1 MATNKIVD
9 SNGLLYYHQLLK
21 GALAKKVDVKTGYS
35 LMSDTEIKRLASVI
49 NYDDTDVKKTLDS
62 LSDKITKLQES
73 AYDDTEIRN
82 LIAGIQSDVTALKN
96 KVANWDAAY
105 THSQSEHARTDATAV
120 TASETN
126 GNIKI
131 NGTETKVY
139 THPTS
144 GATAGTYRSVTVDKN
159 GHVTGGT
166 NPTTLDGYGITDA
179 AKKDDLTTHTGNT
192 TIHITADERT
202 SWNAAKTHA
211 NSAHAPSNAQANII
225 ETVKVNGTALA
236 ATSKAVDITV
246 PTKVSE
252 LTNDSKYL
260 TAVPAGYVTETAL
273 AAKGYAV
280 ASNVYTKTEIDTKL
294 TSAVRYKGSVK
305 TFGDLPTTD
314 QATGD
319 MYNIEGDDA
328 AHGVRAGDNVVWNG
342 TTWDNVGSY
351 IDLTDYVT
359 VNDIIQN
366 TDIDTIWAS

>member
-179 AKKDDLTTHTGNT
+179 AKKDDLTAHTGNT

-252 LTNDSKYL
+252 LTNDSNYL

>member
-252 LTNDSKYL
+252 LTNDSNYL

-305 TFGDLPTTD
+305 TFGNLPTTD